1 MTSNE
6 LNEARTNPD
15 FLKYL
20 EEARVNSIKEKN
32 IALMYE
38 TLDSMLVLDLDED
51 KINSLYE
58 EILKLSFLSV
68 EKLLNKGEKLDF
80 SEPNIF
86 YIRALYEH
94 AIEKWTN
101 ENILGAKELLFVIA
115 NIIDDE
121 TLKNAINCM
130 IIFLKKEMNFDE
142 FYDGFIDLEAVNDDE
157 KYGYFLINFNFKI
170 DEFLKDN
177 QDILEAEYKN
187 LQHLIMERK

>member
-1 MTSNE
+1 MTPNE
-6 LNEARTNPD
+6 LDDARTNPE

-38 TLDSMLVLDLDED
+38 TLDSMLVLDLDEE

-58 EILKLSFLSV
+58 EILKLAFLSV
-68 EKLLNKGEKLDF
+68 EKLLSKKERLDLN
-80 SEPNIF
+80 EPNIF

-94 AIEKWTN
+94 SIEKWTN
-101 ENILGAKELLFVIA
+101 ENISGAKELFFVIA

-121 TLKNAINCM
+121 ALKDAINCKL
-130 IIFLKKEMNFDE
+130 IFLNKDMSFDE
-142 FYDGFIDLEAVNDDE
+142 FYDGFVDLEAVSNDE
-157 KYGYFLINFNFKI
+157 KYGCFLINFNFNTK
-170 DEFLKDN
+170 DFLKDN
-177 QDILEAEYKN
+177 QNILEEEYKS

>member
-1 MTSNE
+1 MTPQE
-6 LNEARTNPD
+6 LSEARTNPD

-20 EEARVNSIKEKN
+20 EEARVNSIKSKN
-32 IALMYE
+32 IELMYE
-38 TLDSMLVLDLDED
+38 TLDSMLVLDLDEE

-68 EKLLNKGEKLDF
+68 EKLLNKNEKLDL

-101 ENILGAKELLFVIA
+101 ENLTGAKELLFVIA
-115 NIIDDE
+115 NIINDNI
-121 TLKNAINCM
+121 LKDALNCM
-130 IIFLKKEMNFDE
+130 IIFLNKELNFDE
-142 FYDGFIDLEAVNDDE
+142 FYDGFVDLESDNSDE
-157 KYGYFLINFNFKI
+157 KYGYFLINFNFKTA
-170 DEFLKDN
+170 DFLKDN
-177 QDILEAEYKN
+177 QNILEQEYKN

>member
-1 MTSNE
+1 MTPQE
-6 LNEARTNPD
+6 LSEARTNPD

-20 EEARVNSIKEKN
+20 EEARVNSIKSKN
-32 IALMYE
+32 IELMYE
-38 TLDSMLVLDLDED
+38 TLDSMLVLDLDEE

-68 EKLLNKGEKLDF
+68 EKLLNKNEKLDL

-101 ENILGAKELLFVIA
+101 ENFTGAKELLFVIA
-115 NIIDDE
+115 NIIDDNI
-121 TLKNAINCM
+121 LKDALNCM
-130 IIFLKKEMNFDE
+130 IIFLNKELNFDE
-142 FYDGFIDLEAVNDDE
+142 FYDGFVDLESNNSDE
-157 KYGYFLINFNFKI
+157 KYGYFLINFNFKTV
-170 DEFLKDN
+170 DFLKDN
-177 QDILEAEYKN
+177 QNILEQEYKN

>member
-1 MTSNE
+1 MTPHD

-20 EEARVNSIKEKN
+20 EEARVNSIKSKN
-32 IALMYE
+32 IELMYE
-38 TLDSMLVLDLDED
+38 TLDSMLVLDLDEE

-68 EKLLNKGEKLDF
+68 EKLLNKNEKLDL

-101 ENILGAKELLFVIA
+101 ENLTGAKELLFVIA
-115 NIIDDE
+115 NIINDNI
-121 TLKNAINCM
+121 LKDALNCM
-130 IIFLKKEMNFDE
+130 IIFLNKELNFDE
-142 FYDGFIDLEAVNDDE
+142 FYDGFVDLESDNSDE
-157 KYGYFLINFNFKI
+157 KYGYFLINFNFKTV
-170 DEFLKDN
+170 DFLKDN
-177 QDILEAEYKN
+177 QNILEQEYKN

>member
-1 MTSNE
+1 MTPNE
-6 LNEARTNPD
+6 LDDARTNPE

-38 TLDSMLVLDLDED
+38 TLDSMLVLDLDEE

-58 EILKLSFLSV
+58 EILKLAFLSV
-68 EKLLNKGEKLDF
+68 EKLLSKKERLDLN
-80 SEPNIF
+80 EPNIF

-94 AIEKWTN
+94 SIEKWTN
-101 ENILGAKELLFVIA
+101 ENISGAKELFFVIA

-121 TLKNAINCM
+121 ALKDAINCKL
-130 IIFLKKEMNFDE
+130 IFLNKDMSFDE
-142 FYDGFIDLEAVNDDE
+142 FYDLEAVSNDE
-157 KYGYFLINFNFKI
+157 KYGYFLINFNFNTK
-170 DEFLKDN
+170 DFLKDN
-177 QDILEAEYKN
+177 QNILEEEYKS